1 MGTEVA
7 ERRYAR
13 QKCGVAPTQMESV
26 AVAIVGGGQAGLATS
41 RELTKAG
48 LEHVVLERGR
58 VGETWR
64 NRWDSFCLVTPN
76 WTIQL
81 PDGQYAGP
89 EPDGFMPRDEF
100 VAYLERYAAE
110 SRCRSASTLP
120 SSRWSR
126 YRVMGSC
133 FARRLATFTRMRWS
147 SRPVLISVR
156 TGQRRL
162 RCCQPS

>member
-1 MGTEVA
+1 MSGPLNALQTFA
-7 ERRYAR
+7 SLS
-13 QKCGVAPTQMESV
+13 PTQMESV
-26 AVAIVGGGQAGLATS
+26 VVAIVGGGQAGLATS

-64 NRWDSFCLVTPN
+64 SRWDSFRLVTPN
-76 WTIQL
+76 WTVRL
-81 PDGQYAGP
+81 PDGHYAGL
-89 EPDGFMPRDEF
+89 EPDGFMPRDESLPILN
-100 VAYLERYAAE
+100 ATPPNH
-110 SRCRSASTLP
+110 RCRSASTLL

-133 FARRLATFTRMRWS
+133 FAPRLATFTRKRWS

-162 RCCQPS
+162 RRCRQS

>member
-1 MGTEVA
+1 MSGPLNALQTFA
-7 ERRYAR
+7 SLS
-13 QKCGVAPTQMESV
+13 PTQMESV
-26 AVAIVGGGQAGLATS
+26 VVAIVGGGQAGLATS

-64 NRWDSFCLVTPN
+64 SRWDSFRLVTPN
-76 WTIQL
+76 WTVRL
-81 PDGQYAGP
+81 PDGHYAGP
-89 EPDGFMPRDEF
+89 EPDGFMPRDESLPILN
-100 VAYLERYAAE
+100 ATPPNH
-110 SRCRSASTLP
+110 RCRSASTLL

-133 FARRLATFTRMRWS
+133 FARRPAIFMRMLWS
-147 SRPVLISVR
+147 SPPVPISVH

-162 RCCQPS
+162 RRCR